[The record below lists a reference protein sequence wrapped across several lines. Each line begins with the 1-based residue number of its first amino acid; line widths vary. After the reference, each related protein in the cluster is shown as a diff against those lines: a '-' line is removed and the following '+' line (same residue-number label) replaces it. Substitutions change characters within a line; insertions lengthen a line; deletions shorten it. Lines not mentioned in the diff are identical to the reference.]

1 MIKFLMKMFQT
12 FPSESNFENWEVFN
26 HEIYLKNTEDKK
38 KEIRRA
44 TCLAR
49 YNIEK
54 DKKFSWMENY
64 FLSNLNPDL
73 LKNKTLLDL
82 GSFTGG
88 RLSAWYENYELK
100 KVYGI
105 DINPIFK
112 IAADEFASEKKIN
125 AEFKTGVGEKLPYD
139 NNSFDF
145 IVSTDT
151 FEHVQNLENTM
162 NECFR
167 VLKPDGMLLAVF
179 PQFLQPFESHLNFVT
194 KLPCIHWF
202 FNSKK
207 ISEKY
212 YEILK
217 ERGVSAKWYNGE
229 KYSLDEWEKLP
240 TLNGTSIRKFEKI
253 LKNNSWSNV
262 RWIKKPIL
270 TDGRRSKKFFFRLLS
285 LLFYPLVFIKYLDE
299 LFMGRICVICKK

>member
-1 MIKFLMKMFQT
+1 MKMFQT
-12 FPSESNFENWEVFN
+12 FPSETNFENWEVFN

-54 DKKFSWMENY
+54 NKKFSWMENY
-64 FLSNLNPDL
+64 FLSNLNHEL

-88 RLSAWYENYELK
+88 RLSAWFENYELK

-112 IAADEFASEKKIN
+112 VAADEFALEKKIN
-125 AEFKTGVGEKLPYD
+125 AEFKTGVGEKLPYED
-139 NNSFDF
+139 NSFDF

-179 PQFLQPFESHLNFVT
+179 PQYLQPFESHLNFVT

-217 ERGVSAKWYNGE
+217 ERGDSAKWYNGE
-229 KYSLDEWEKLP
+229 KYSLEEWEKLP
-240 TLNGTSIRKFEKI
+240 TLNGTSIRKLENN
-253 LKNNSWSNV
+253 LKKNSWSDV
-262 RWIKKPIL
+262 KWIKKPIL

-285 LLFYPLVFIKYLDE
+285 LLFYPLIFIKYLDE

>member
-26 HEIYLKNTEDKK
+26 HEIYLKNNEDKK

-125 AEFKTGVGEKLPYD
+125 AEFKTGVGENLPYD

>member
-1 MIKFLMKMFQT
+1 MIKFLMKTFQT
-12 FPSESNFENWEVFN
+12 FPSETNFENWEVFN
-26 HEIYLKNTEDKK
+26 HDIYLKNTEDKK
-38 KEIRRA
+38 KDIRRA

-64 FLSNLNPDL
+64 FLRNLNPLL
-73 LKNKTLLDL
+73 LKDKTLLDL

-88 RLSAWYENYELK
+88 RLTAWFENYKLK
-100 KVYGI
+100 KVYGL

-112 IAADEFASEKKIN
+112 IAADEFAIEKKIN
-125 AEFKTGVGEKLPYD
+125 AEFKTGVGEELPYED
-139 NNSFDF
+139 NSFDF

-151 FEHVQNLENTM
+151 FEHVQDLKNTM

-167 VLKPDGMLLAVF
+167 VLKPNGMLLAVF
-179 PQFLQPFESHLNFVT
+179 PQFHQPFESHLNFVT
-194 KLPCIHWF
+194 KLPCLHWF

-212 YEILK
+212 YEILS
-217 ERGVSAKWYNGE
+217 ERGESAKWYNGE
-229 KYSLDEWEKLP
+229 KSNLEKWEKLP
-240 TLNGTSIRKFEKI
+240 TLNGTTIRKFEKI
-253 LKNNSWSNV
+253 LKNNSWSNIK
-262 RWIKKPIL
+262 WIKKPIL
-270 TDGRRSKKFFFRLLS
+270 SDGRRSKKFYFKVLS
-285 LLFYPLVFIKYLDE
+285 LLFYPLIYIKYLDE

>member
-26 HEIYLKNTEDKK
+26 HEIYLKNNEDKK

-167 VLKPDGMLLAVF
+167 
-179 PQFLQPFESHLNFVT
+179 
-194 KLPCIHWF
+194 
-202 FNSKK
+202 
-207 ISEKY
+207 
-212 YEILK
+212 
-217 ERGVSAKWYNGE
+217 
-229 KYSLDEWEKLP
+229 
-240 TLNGTSIRKFEKI
+240 
-253 LKNNSWSNV
+253 
-262 RWIKKPIL
+262 
-270 TDGRRSKKFFFRLLS
+270 LLS

-299 LFMGRICVICKK
+299 LFIGRICVICKK

>member
-1 MIKFLMKMFQT
+1 MFQT

-26 HEIYLKNTEDKK
+26 HEIYLKNNEDKK

-212 YEILK
+212 YEILS
-217 ERGVSAKWYNGE
+217 ERGEAAKWYNGE
-229 KYSLDEWEKLP
+229 KYNLEKWEKLP
-240 TLNGTSIRKFEKI
+240 TLNGITIRKFEKI
-253 LKNNSWSNV
+253 LNNNSWSNIK
-262 RWIKKPIL
+262 WNKKPIL
-270 TDGRRSKKFFFRLLS
+270 SDGRRSKKFYFKVLS
-285 LLFYPLVFIKYLDE
+285 LLFYPLIYIKYLDE

>member
-217 ERGVSAKWYNGE
+217 ERGESAKWYNGE
-229 KYSLDEWEKLP
+229 KYSLDKWEKLP
-240 TLNGTSIRKFEKI
+240 TLNGTSIGKFEKI

>member
-1 MIKFLMKMFQT
+1 MKMFQT

-26 HEIYLKNTEDKK
+26 HEIYLKNNEDKK

-125 AEFKTGVGEKLPYD
+125 AEFKTGVGENLPYD

>member
-26 HEIYLKNTEDKK
+26 HEIYLKNNEDKK

-112 IAADEFASEKKIN
+112 IAADEFAFEKKIN
-125 AEFKTGVGEKLPYD
+125 AEFKTGVGENLPYD

-270 TDGRRSKKFFFRLLS
+270 TDGRRSKKFFFRFLS

>member
-26 HEIYLKNTEDKK
+26 HEIYLKNNEDKK

-125 AEFKTGVGEKLPYD
+125 AEFKTGVGENLPYD

-270 TDGRRSKKFFFRLLS
+270 TDGRRSKKFFFRFLS

>member
-1 MIKFLMKMFQT
+1 MIKLLMKMFQT

-26 HEIYLKNTEDKK
+26 HEIYLKNNEDKK

-125 AEFKTGVGEKLPYD
+125 AEFKTGVGENLPYD

-270 TDGRRSKKFFFRLLS
+270 TDGRRSKNFFFRLLS

-299 LFMGRICVICKK
+299 LFIGRICVICKK

>member
-1 MIKFLMKMFQT
+1 MKMFQT

-125 AEFKTGVGEKLPYD
+125 AEFKTGVGENLPYD

>member
-26 HEIYLKNTEDKK
+26 HEIYLKNNEDKK

-217 ERGVSAKWYNGE
+217 ERGESAKWYNGE
-229 KYSLDEWEKLP
+229 KYSIDKWEKLP

-270 TDGRRSKKFFFRLLS
+270 TDGRRSKKFFFRFLS

>member
-1 MIKFLMKMFQT
+1 MKMFQT

-26 HEIYLKNTEDKK
+26 HEIYLKNNEDKK

-125 AEFKTGVGEKLPYD
+125 AEFKTGVGENLPYD

-270 TDGRRSKKFFFRLLS
+270 TDGRRSKNFFFRLLS

-299 LFMGRICVICKK
+299 LFIGRICVICKK

>member
-1 MIKFLMKMFQT
+1 MIKLLMKMFQT

-26 HEIYLKNTEDKK
+26 HEIYLKNNEDKK

-125 AEFKTGVGEKLPYD
+125 AEFKTGVGENLPYD

>member
-1 MIKFLMKMFQT
+1 MKMFQT
-12 FPSESNFENWEVFN
+12 FPSETNFENWEVFN
-26 HEIYLKNTEDKK
+26 HEIYLKNNESKK
-38 KEIRRA
+38 KDIRRS

-64 FLSNLNPDL
+64 FLSNLKPEL
-73 LKNKTLLDL
+73 LKDKILLDL

-88 RLSAWYENYELK
+88 RLSAWFENYELK

-125 AEFKTGVGEKLPYD
+125 AEFKTGIGEKLPYED
-139 NNSFDF
+139 NSFDF
-145 IVSTDT
+145 VVSTDT

-217 ERGVSAKWYNGE
+217 ERGDSAKWYNGE
-229 KYSLDEWEKLP
+229 KYSLEEWEKLP
-240 TLNGTSIRKFEKI
+240 TLNGTSIRKFENI
-253 LKNNSWSNV
+253 LKKNSWSDV
-262 RWIKKPIL
+262 KWIKKPIL
-270 TDGRRSKKFFFRLLS
+270 TDGRRSKKFIFRLLS
-285 LLFYPLVFIKYLDE
+285 LLFYPLIFIKYLDE

>member
-1 MIKFLMKMFQT
+1 MKMFQT

-217 ERGVSAKWYNGE
+217 ERGESAKWYNGE
-229 KYSLDEWEKLP
+229 KYSLDKWEKLP
-240 TLNGTSIRKFEKI
+240 TLNGTSIGKFEKI

>member
-1 MIKFLMKMFQT
+1 MKMFQT

-125 AEFKTGVGEKLPYD
+125 AEFKTGVGENLPYD

-270 TDGRRSKKFFFRLLS
+270 TDGRRSKNFFFRLLS

>member
-1 MIKFLMKMFQT
+1 MKMFQS

-167 VLKPDGMLLAVF
+167 
-179 PQFLQPFESHLNFVT
+179 
-194 KLPCIHWF
+194 
-202 FNSKK
+202 
-207 ISEKY
+207 
-212 YEILK
+212 
-217 ERGVSAKWYNGE
+217 
-229 KYSLDEWEKLP
+229 
-240 TLNGTSIRKFEKI
+240 
-253 LKNNSWSNV
+253 
-262 RWIKKPIL
+262 
-270 TDGRRSKKFFFRLLS
+270 LLS

-299 LFMGRICVICKK
+299 LFIGRICVICKK